1 MSIPAERQ
9 ASQHPLVDHKNS
21 HKRVAPGR
29 DWETLRPTMNP
40 DFIREAL
47 RQVRY
52 PGFSRD
58 IVSFGL
64 VKDVKCE
71 PGLVTVRLEVA
82 TRDPKVPQQIFQDCH
97 AILDPLPDVGTVK
110 VEIDVK
116 DAPTAAAGSTVG
128 KSSIPGVKRIIAVAS
143 GKGGVGKS
151 TVAANLAVALAATG
165 AAVGLCDCDLYGP
178 SVAQMFGVNE
188 RPMANEHDEI
198 IPLEAHGL
206 KLMSMGF
213 LLEDR
218 SPVIVRGPMAT
229 RYTQQFLRQVAWG
242 DLDYLVLDLPPGTGD
257 IQLTIVQTVSVD
269 GTVIVTTPQEVA
281 LIDARKAVS
290 MFAKVNVPILGL
302 IENMAW
308 FECDAG
314 KKYYI
319 FGQGGGVQ
327 EAQEMN
333 VDLLGRIPVDIQTR
347 ERGDAGAPVALVSPS
362 QSKVSAAF
370 HELAAKVRAKLPVG

>member
-1 MSIPAERQ
+1 M
-9 ASQHPLVDHKNS
+9 
-21 HKRVAPGR
+21 
-29 DWETLRPTMNP
+29 TP

-64 VKDVKCE
+64 VKDVKVE
-71 PGLVTVRLEVA
+71 PGQVTVKIEIA
-82 TRDPKVPQQIFQDCH
+82 TRDPKVPEQIFRDVH
-97 AILDPLPDVGTVK
+97 AMLDVVPDIGAVK
-110 VEIDVK
+110 VDIDVK
-116 DAPTAAAGSTVG
+116 DAPAAAGGAGGSVG
-128 KSSIPGVKRIIAVAS
+128 KSSIPGVKKIIAVAS

-165 AAVGLCDCDLYGP
+165 AKVGLCDCDLYGP
-178 SVAQMFGVNE
+178 SVAQMFGTAE
-188 RPMANEHDEI
+188 RPMANENDEI
-198 IPLEAHGL
+198 IPVEAHGL

-242 DLDYLVLDLPPGTGD
+242 ELDYLVLDLPPGTGD

-269 GTVIVTTPQEVA
+269 GTLIVTTPQEVA
-281 LIDARKAVS
+281 LIDARKAVT

-302 IENMAW
+302 VENMAW
-308 FECDAG
+308 FEADDG
-314 KKYYI
+314 KKYYL
-319 FGQGGGVQ
+319 FGKEGGVR
-327 EAQEMN
+327 EAAVMN
-333 VDLLGRIPVDIQTR
+333 VQVLGQIPIDIETR
-347 ERGDAGAPVALVSPS
+347 ERGDSGAPVALVSPEK
-362 QSKVSAAF
+362 SKVSAAF
-370 HELAAKVRAKLPVG
+370 HDVAAKIRAKVPV

>member
-1 MSIPAERQ
+1 M
-9 ASQHPLVDHKNS
+9 
-21 HKRVAPGR
+21 
-29 DWETLRPTMNP
+29 TP

-64 VKDVKCE
+64 VKDILCE
-71 PGLVTVRLEVA
+71 PGQVTVKIEIA
-82 TRDPKVPQQIFQDCH
+82 TRDPKVPEQVFQACH
-97 AILDPLPDVGTVK
+97 EILDPLPDIGAVK
-110 VEIDVK
+110 VDIRVA
-116 DAPTAAAGSTVG
+116 DAPAAAGGLGATVG
-128 KSSIPGVKRIIAVAS
+128 KSSIPGIKRVIAVAS

-165 AAVGLCDCDLYGP
+165 AKVGLCDCDLYGP
-178 SVAQMFGVNE
+178 SVAQMFGTSE
-188 RPMANEHDEI
+188 QPMANEHEEI
-198 IPLEAHGL
+198 IPIEAHGL

-213 LLEDR
+213 LLDER

-242 DLDYLVLDLPPGTGD
+242 NLDYLVLDLPPGTGD

-269 GTVIVTTPQEVA
+269 GSVIVTTPQEVA
-281 LIDARKAVS
+281 LIDARKAVT

-308 FECDAG
+308 FEGDDG
-314 KKYYI
+314 KKYHI
-319 FGQGGGVQ
+319 FGKEGGVR
-327 EAQEMN
+327 EAEHLN
-333 VDLLGRIPVDIQTR
+333 VPLLAQIPIEIETR
-347 ERGDAGAPVALVSPS
+347 ERGDHGAPVALLPATEN
-362 QSKVSAAF
+362 KTAAAF
-370 HELAAKVRAKLPVG
+370 HELASKLRAKLPVS

>member
-1 MSIPAERQ
+1 MS
-9 ASQHPLVDHKNS
+9 
-21 HKRVAPGR
+21 
-29 DWETLRPTMNP
+29 P

-64 VKDVKCE
+64 VKDVQVTD
-71 PGLVTVRLEVA
+71 GGVLVKIEIQ
-82 TRDPKVPQQIFQDCH
+82 TRDAAVPEKIFKDCH
-97 AILDPLPDVGTVK
+97 AVLDDLPDIGLVK

-116 DAPTAAAGSTVG
+116 DAPGQAAASG
-128 KSSIPGVKRIIAVAS
+128 KSSIPGVKKIIAVAS

-151 TVAANLAVALAATG
+151 TVAANLAVALAKTG
-165 AAVGLCDCDLYGP
+165 ARVGLCDCDLYGP
-178 SVAQMFGVNE
+178 SVALMFGTNE
-188 RPMANEHDEI
+188 RPNANEHEEI
-198 IPLEAHGL
+198 IPIEAHGIQ
-206 KLMSMGF
+206 LMSMGF

-229 RYTQQFLRQVAWG
+229 RYTQQFLRQVAW
-242 DLDYLVLDLPPGTGD
+242 DHLDYLILDLPPGTGD

-269 GTVIVTTPQEVA
+269 GAVIVTTPQEVA

-308 FECDAG
+308 FDCDHG
-314 KKYYI
+314 QRYFL
-319 FGQGGGVQ
+319 FGEGGGVR
-327 EAQEMN
+327 EAAELN
-333 VDLLGRIPVDIQTR
+333 VPLLGQIPINPETGR
-347 ERGDAGAPVALVSPS
+347 RGDQGAPVALLPLGEHPV
-362 QSKVSAAF
+362 ADAF
-370 HELAAKVRAKLPVG
+370 HQVAATLRERVKI